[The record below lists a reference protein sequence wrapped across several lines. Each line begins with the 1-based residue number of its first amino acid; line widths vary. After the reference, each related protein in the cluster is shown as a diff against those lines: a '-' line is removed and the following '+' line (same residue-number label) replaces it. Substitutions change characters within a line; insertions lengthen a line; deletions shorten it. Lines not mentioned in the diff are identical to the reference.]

1 MAFFQHFAS
10 RIKLIKDIGIKG
22 KLMVHSRL
30 QAAQHVHVRILH
42 GSHLQRVG
50 IGSVLS
56 LDEHAPLL
64 RLIGTNVRRRQEGVI
79 V

>member
-1 MAFFQHFAS
+1 
-10 RIKLIKDIGIKG
+10 
-22 KLMVHSRL
+22 MVHSRL